1 MSQYPQDEFDLAAK
15 ERGPKGVHRRTQST
29 LKRLLPFLLVILLGV
44 LLAWGIV
51 AFLNRDH
58 ETGDVDP
65 SPTVT
70 EQPTDVATDEPSEPE
85 TTDEATDD
93 GDAEPSQEPDDS
105 EGPDDSAATLNRDT
119 AIAVLNGGGAQGLA
133 GRVAE
138 TVEGDGFTNVTA
150 GNYRS
155 ALPNVSYVY
164 YQSDDLKETA
174 QHIADLLGIQP
185 VEQLG
190 AASSSIVVVLRSDFS
205 E

>member
-29 LKRLLPFLLVILLGV
+29 LKRILPFLIVILLGL

-51 AFLNRDH
+51 AFLNRDND
-58 ETGDVDP
+58 TGSVDP

-70 EQPTDVATDEPSEPE
+70 EQPTDAATDEPSEPE
-85 TTDEATDD
+85 ATDEPTDD
-93 GDAEPSQEPDDS
+93 GDGEPAEEPDDAS
-105 EGPDDSAATLNRDT
+105 INRD
-119 AIAVLNGGGAQGLA
+119 AAVSVLNGGGSQGLA
-133 GRVAE
+133 ARVAD
-138 TVEGDGFTNVTA
+138 TVTGDNFTNVTA

-164 YQSDDLKETA
+164 YQSEDLKETA
-174 QHIADLLGIQP
+174 EHIAELLGIQP

-190 AASSSIVVVLRSDFS
+190 AASAPIVVVLRADYS